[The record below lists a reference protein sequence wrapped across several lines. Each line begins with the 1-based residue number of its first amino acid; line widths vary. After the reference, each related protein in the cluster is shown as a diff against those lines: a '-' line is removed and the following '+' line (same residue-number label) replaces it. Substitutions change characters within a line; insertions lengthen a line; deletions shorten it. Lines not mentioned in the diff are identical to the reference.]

1 MACPYSL
8 ALPDRIPDCDK
19 KCNIIAVQ
27 FSPTR
32 SLFGHLKGFF
42 RNLNIRPSYYAGR
55 AELQQAVRAGNRFAG
70 RGQISS
76 RS

>member
-1 MACPYSL
+1 M
-8 ALPDRIPDCDK
+8 
-19 KCNIIAVQ
+19 Q
-27 FSPTR
+27 FSRGR

-42 RNLNIRPSYYAGR
+42 RNLNIRPSYYAGK
-55 AELQQAVRAGNRFAG
+55 AELQQAVRAGNGFAG

>member
-1 MACPYSL
+1 M
-8 ALPDRIPDCDK
+8 
-19 KCNIIAVQ
+19 Q
-27 FSPTR
+27 FSRAR
-32 SLFGHLKGFF
+32 SLFGLLKGFF
-42 RNLNIRPSYYAGR
+42 RNLNIRPSWYAGR